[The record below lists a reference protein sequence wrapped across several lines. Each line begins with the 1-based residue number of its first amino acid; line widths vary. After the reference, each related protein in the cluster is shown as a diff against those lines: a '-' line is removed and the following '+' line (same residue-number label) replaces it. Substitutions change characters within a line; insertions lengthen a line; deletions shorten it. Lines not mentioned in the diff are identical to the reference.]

1 MNEPLRRGLPHA
13 VPFLW
18 GAGVSKT
25 GPACLPRSYPGRG
38 AGRASALAAP
48 SASGFLGALL
58 ATEQRASRA
67 GGNSPRHGLGAAR
80 DRRWGDAEIDR
91 QIALPSPGPRPHL
104 SHAAA
109 SPERLRPAGLLPLGG
124 DRGPLPPPS
133 AVPEAPG
140 APGSLPAESDFAK
153 GHTGLPGGGVYE
165 RNPSPRLGGTWGDCS
180 AQNRPRGGALALRVL
195 GRVSPAAGP
204 WKGTAALIGAALC
217 EGQARPGTEIR
228 RNSPSP
234 RRMAESRIRGGM
246 EKCRGR
252 RGQLG

>member
-1 MNEPLRRGLPHA
+1 MPHA

-124 DRGPLPPPS
+124 DRGPLPPPC
-133 AVPEAPG
+133 APPEAPG

-153 GHTGLPGGGVYE
+153 GHRAPRPRTLVCLAEASPNETPPPGSAG
-165 RNPSPRLGGTWGDCS
+165 LGGTVVPRTDHRVARWHCVS
-180 AQNRPRGGALALRVL
+180 WVALAPPRG
-195 GRVSPAAGP
+195 
-204 WKGTAALIGAALC
+204 
-217 EGQARPGTEIR
+217 
-228 RNSPSP
+228 
-234 RRMAESRIRGGM
+234 
-246 EKCRGR
+246 RGR
-252 RGQLG
+252 GQQH